1 MKVLVDTSVWVGH
14 FKQRDEQ
21 LVALLQAGLVACHP
35 YVVAEVACGAPPR
48 RRDVI
53 DMLGQLESV
62 PVATV
67 DELLALLERRALF
80 GRGCGFVDVSLL
92 ASALLSDQTL
102 LWTLDK
108 RLGAVAAEVGR
119 AYRPAL
125 AS

>member
-35 YVVAEVACGAPPR
+35 YVVVEVACVTLPR
-48 RRDVI
+48 RREVI
-53 DMLGQLESV
+53 DMLRELESV
-62 PVATV
+62 PVATD
-67 DELLALLERRALF
+67 DELLAFLQQRALF

-108 RLGAVAAEVGR
+108 RLAAVATELGR